1 MIKIQV
7 TGHHGRPPAHEV
19 SAEFDELGG
28 SIGRAPNNHLVLP
41 DPDRHIS
48 RTQAQILFQA
58 GGYLIVDEG
67 TSNPVIVNGQA
78 LGKGNRQELRDG
90 DELVIGSYKLKV
102 SESGPDLLKGMA
114 SVGRRPA
121 AEQPKDRPVDDP
133 LAMFGASPAASTDPF
148 ADLMRPSAATPPANA
163 PKPPPVERSR
173 PASSPARGAAGSANL
188 IPDDFDPFA
197 DPMAAPPVARAAGA
211 PEGVPEDLDLG
222 PKTPSS
228 QGIDA
233 LFGLGPAAPHDPF
246 ALGHPLGEPLAQP
259 NTSPVDDPLAALG
272 GAPSSVPP
280 AAMSDHVP
288 ELHGAFRPPAAKPER
303 AAQASPAAEIKTEL
317 NLSGDIPTQTRSN
330 LAVKAPAAPRG
341 GAPAAAGSAPM
352 EKRPAP
358 VAPAPKPQPA
368 AAQQPAAGT
377 EALLRAFLDGAGIP
391 NLTLAGG
398 LTPETMRL
406 IGALLR
412 EATLGTL
419 DLLQARMMIK
429 REVRAQATMIVARD
443 NNPLKFSPDV
453 DSALGHLLAP
463 QGRGFMAPLAS
474 MQDAYDDLRSHEFG
488 FMAGMRAALAGVL
501 ARFGPEELEKR
512 LKQKS
517 FLDGLVPM
525 TRKAR
530 LWDLFAE
537 MYEEISR
544 EAEDDFHAVFGREF
558 LRAYEEQVA
567 RLEKKQ

>member
-1 MIKIQV
+1 MA
-7 TGHHGRPPAHEV
+7 RPWEV
-19 SAEFDELGG
+19 
-28 SIGRAPNNHLVLP
+28 
-41 DPDRHIS
+41 
-48 RTQAQILFQA
+48 
-58 GGYLIVDEG
+58 
-67 TSNPVIVNGQA
+67 
-78 LGKGNRQELRDG
+78 
-90 DELVIGSYKLKV
+90 VIGTYRLKV
-102 SESGPDLLKGMA
+102 TDTGSDLLKGIGA
-114 SVGRRPA
+114 AGRTSGGDGSRN
-121 AEQPKDRPVDDP
+121 KPVDDP
-133 LAMFGASPAASTDPF
+133 LALFGAVPSASGDPF
-148 ADLMRPSAATPPANA
+148 ADLKRPGGPNPAASAPQPRPAAERPPAVA
-163 PKPPPVERSR
+163 SR
-173 PASSPARGAAGSANL
+173 PGSGQGAGNL

-197 DPMAAPPVARAAGA
+197 DPMAAPPAAKEADVAAA
-211 PEGVPEDLDLG
+211 PPEDLDLG

-228 QGIDA
+228 QSIDA
-233 LFGLGPAAPHDPF
+233 LFGLGPATPRDPF

-272 GAPSSVPP
+272 GAPSVAPP
-280 AAMSDHVP
+280 ATVGDNVP
-288 ELHGAFRPPAAKPER
+288 ELHGAFWPPTAKPEKGVQSD
-303 AAQASPAAEIKTEL
+303 AAAEIGTEL
-317 NLSGDIPTQTRSN
+317 NLSGDVPTETRSR
-330 LAVKAPAAPRG
+330 APVI
-341 GAPAAAGSAPM
+341 PAAAAVRSP
-352 EKRPAP
+352 EKR
-358 VAPAPKPQPA
+358 QA
-368 AAQQPAAGT
+368 AAATPAQPSPPGNAQT
-377 EALLRAFLDGAGIP
+377 EALLRAFLDGAGVP
-391 NLTLAGG
+391 KLSLPGG

-406 IGALLR
+406 IGSLLR

-453 DSALGHLLAP
+453 DTALGHLLAP

-525 TRKAR
+525 GRKAR

-537 MYEEISR
+537 MYGEISR

-558 LRAYEEQVA
+558 VRAYEEQVA
-567 RLEKKQ
+567 RLEKK